1 MSSTTRFRTRRSVH
15 ELFHDR
21 EPSNTVAQSLDV
33 PRSGSC
39 CAGQSPAVDTRIV
52 NRNVTPTE
60 TTTLCSESARSGVR
74 KRIRCLVSVVVSVA
88 LITTVPGDQSQAQI
102 QRTETRT
109 VESSGQEYIDASTQA
124 AIDRG
129 LAYLASR
136 QNVDGSFGRGGPYQS
151 NVAVTALAGM
161 AFMSAGHTP
170 GRGRYGANVQRA
182 VDFILDR
189 TQSNGFIVS
198 PGPATHGPMYG
209 HGFAT
214 LFLAEVYG
222 MTPRSRNSKHT
233 VGEALTQ
240 AVKVIVNS
248 PNKDGGWRYQPEPTE
263 ADISVTVCQV
273 MALRAAKNAGIR
285 VGKDVIDNCTDYV
298 KKCQNSDGG
307 FRYQLRSRRD
317 SMFPR
322 TAAAVV
328 ALYSAGVYDG
338 PEVTNALK
346 YLMARKPGR
355 ATARFDTHYFYGHYY
370 AVQAMWH
377 SGGRSWDQWF
387 PAIRDELVLRQ
398 SRRDGSWAASYINS
412 EYSTAMA
419 CLILQMPNNYLPI
432 FQR

>member
-1 MSSTTRFRTRRSVH
+1 MYIDSRIDGFTLRRWM
-15 ELFHDR
+15 LFGIA
-21 EPSNTVAQSLDV
+21 TAFSL
-33 PRSGSC
+33 
-39 CAGQSPAVDTRIV
+39 IV
-52 NRNVTPTE
+52 M
-60 TTTLCSESARSGVR
+60 
-74 KRIRCLVSVVVSVA
+74 
-88 LITTVPGDQSQAQI
+88 VPGDQSLAQI
-102 QRTETRT
+102 RFPNAERT
-109 VESSGQEYIDASTQA
+109 VESSGIEHIDAQTQT

-136 QNVDGSFGRGGPYQS
+136 QNLDGSFGRGGPYQS

-170 GRGRYGANVQRA
+170 GRGTYGSNVQRA
-182 VDFILDR
+182 VDFILDQ
-189 TQSNGFIVS
+189 TQANGFIVS

-222 MTPRSRNSKHT
+222 MTPPFRNARVS
-233 VGEALTQ
+233 VGEALDQ
-240 AVKVIVNS
+240 AVKVIINS
-248 PNKDGGWRYQPEPTE
+248 QNKDGGWRYHPEPNE
-263 ADISVTVCQV
+263 ADVSVTVCQV
-273 MALRAAKNAGIR
+273 MALRAARNAGILVR
-285 VGKDVIDNCTDYV
+285 KDVIDFCTDYV

-322 TAAAVV
+322 TAASVV
-328 ALYSAGVYDG
+328 ALYSAGIYDG
-338 PEVTNALK
+338 PEVNNALK
-346 YLMARKPGR
+346 YLLARKPGR
-355 ATARFDTHYFYGHYY
+355 PASRFETHYFYAHYY

-377 SGGRSWDQWF
+377 SGGRNWDLWF

-419 CLILQMPNNYLPI
+419 CLVLQMPNNYLPI